1 MGPTMSPDLKLLL
14 SKIVTR
20 RDFSAWLKD
29 LLDNDPAE
37 IAAARTDQDLLY
49 DYAKDYMREM
59 GIERNESLGL
69 FDFMDKRAAA
79 KVLSGL
85 PVAVYHGTSSALF
98 PSIVQAGG
106 LQRPRSKADMASPHK
121 NSGAGVYVE
130 DSGGSLVSRYALAA
144 TQRFGGDV
152 VLLTIKTTLEE
163 LRADPDDRDLPGGRY
178 QYVLDSVPL
187 PSIVDVHPPHWR
199 QALRLP

>member
-1 MGPTMSPDLKLLL
+1 
-14 SKIVTR
+14 
-20 RDFSAWLKD
+20 
-29 LLDNDPAE
+29 
-37 IAAARTDQDLLY
+37 
-49 DYAKDYMREM
+49 
-59 GIERNESLGL
+59 
-69 FDFMDKRAAA
+69 
-79 KVLSGL
+79 
-85 PVAVYHGTSSALF
+85 VAVYHGTSSALF

-106 LQRPRSKADMASPHK
+106 LRRPRSKADMASPHK

-152 VLLTIKTTLEE
+152 VLLTIKTTLED
-163 LRADPDDRDLPGGRY
+163 LQADPDDRDLPGGRY